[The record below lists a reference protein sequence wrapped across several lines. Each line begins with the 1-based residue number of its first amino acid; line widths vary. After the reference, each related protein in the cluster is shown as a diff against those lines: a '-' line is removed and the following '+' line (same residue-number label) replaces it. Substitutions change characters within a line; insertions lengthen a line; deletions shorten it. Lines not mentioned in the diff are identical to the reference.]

1 MNTKNKV
8 LSEDDGDDKEQYVAI
23 EEKQH
28 DEEQQEDEKVEVAHD
43 DDDEQEDTRLDAD
56 NEDREEIRRK
66 RREEK
71 AERAQRRK
79 AAIERDKAELNFLRQ
94 QNEDLMRR
102 VQNVEKFTHS
112 TNVAT
117 ITSRIQDSL
126 EEVRAAEHIIAQAV
140 EAGNGVDVAKAMR
153 IRDEAMAKANQLQ
166 QYKKQVE
173 TKSIQTSPA
182 DQLKPP
188 AENLAVKLA
197 ADWVKMNSWYDPQT
211 GDERSKKVL
220 AIDQSL
226 ANEGYN
232 PNSLEYWRELD
243 KRVEAAGITRRKSTQ
258 GGPPIGSGRSD
269 SSRTSR
275 NEVYISPERKQA
287 MIDAGV
293 WEDPAARQR
302 YLKAYAK
309 WDRDNNATR

>member
-1 MNTKNKV
+1 MNKKV
-8 LSEDDGDDKEQYVAI
+8 EALSEDDGDEKEQYVAV
-23 EEKQH
+23 E
-28 DEEQQEDEKVEVAHD
+28 DNEEQQQDTREQSHD
-43 DDDEQEDTRLDAD
+43 DDDDQEDSRLDAD
-56 NEDREEIRRK
+56 SGEREEIRRR

-79 AAIERDKAELNFLRQ
+79 AAIERDKAELTLLRQ
-94 QNEDLMRR
+94 QNEELMRR

-117 ITSRIQDSL
+117 VNARIQDAV
-126 EEVRAAEHIIAQAV
+126 EEARAAEHIIAQAV
-140 EAGNGVDVAKAMR
+140 EAGNGADVAKAMR
-153 IRDEAMAKANQLQ
+153 IRDEALQKANQLHA
-166 QYKKQVE
+166 YKKQVE
-173 TKSIQTSPA
+173 AKAIQPKPA
-182 DQLKPP
+182 DPRLNPVPP
-188 AENLAVKLA
+188 ENNLATKLA
-197 ADWVKMNSWYDPQT
+197 ADWVKMNSWYDPQA

-220 AIDQSL
+220 EIDQTL

-243 KRVEAAGITRRKSTQ
+243 RRVESSGVARRKSAN
-258 GGPPIGSGRSD
+258 GGPPVGGSRND
-269 SSRTSR
+269 SSRAGR

-309 WDRDNNATR
+309 WDRDNNSAR

>member
-1 MNTKNKV
+1 MAENKEI
-8 LSEDDGDDKEQYVAI
+8 LKEDDGDDKEQYVAI
-23 EEKQH
+23 EESG
-28 DEEQQEDEKVEVAHD
+28 EQQDTRAAGHD
-43 DDDEQEDTRLDAD
+43 DDDDDQEDSRLDAD

-71 AERAQRRK
+71 AERSQRRK
-79 AAIERDKAELNFLRQ
+79 AAIERDKAELALLRQ
-94 QNEDLMRR
+94 QNEELMRR

-112 TNVAT
+112 SNVAT
-117 ITSRIQDSL
+117 VNARIQDAV

-153 IRDEAMAKANQLQ
+153 IRDEAMQKANQLQ
-166 QYKKQVE
+166 AYKKQVE
-173 TKSIQTSPA
+173 SKALQPKPA
-182 DQLKPP
+182 DPNLNPVPP
-188 AENLAVKLA
+188 ANNMATKLA
-197 ADWVKMNSWYDPQT
+197 ADWVKMNPWYDPQT
-211 GDERSKKVL
+211 GDDRSKKVL
-220 AIDQSL
+220 EIDQTL

-243 KRVEAAGITRRKSTQ
+243 RRVETAGVTRRKSSN
-258 GGPPIGSGRSD
+258 GGPPVGGSRND
-269 SSRTSR
+269 SSRAGR

-287 MIDAGV
+287 MVDAGV

-309 WDRDNNATR
+309 WDRDNNSAR

>member
-1 MNTKNKV
+1 MNKKV
-8 LSEDDGDDKEQYVAI
+8 EALSEDDGDDDKEQYVAI
-23 EEKQH
+23 EEQ
-28 DEEQQEDEKVEVAHD
+28 DQQEDEKVVAEHD
-43 DDDEQEDTRLDAD
+43 DDDEQEDSRLDAD
-56 NEDREEIRRK
+56 SDDREEIRRK

-79 AAIERDKAELNFLRQ
+79 AAIERDKNELNFLRQ
-94 QNEDLMRR
+94 QNEELMRR

-112 TNVAT
+112 TNVAS
-117 ITSRIQDSL
+117 INAKIQDSL

-140 EAGNGVDVAKAMR
+140 EAGNGSDVAKAMR
-153 IRDEAMAKANQLQ
+153 IRDDAMAQANKLQL
-166 QYKKQVE
+166 YKKQVE
-173 TKSIQTSPA
+173 SKALQTKTA
-182 DQLKPP
+182 DPSLAPP

-243 KRVEAAGITRRKSTQ
+243 KRVEAEGITRKKSTQ

-293 WEDPAARQR
+293 WEDSAARQR

-309 WDRDNNATR
+309 WDRDNNSAR

>member
-1 MNTKNKV
+1 MNTKTEM
-8 LSEDDGDDKEQYVAI
+8 LSEDDGDDDKEQYVAV
-23 EEKQH
+23 
-28 DEEQQEDEKVEVAHD
+28 EEQEQQDDTKVEASDH

-94 QNEDLMRR
+94 QNEELMRR
-102 VQNVEKFTHS
+102 MQNVEKFTHS

-117 ITSRIQDSL
+117 ISAKIQDSL

-140 EAGNGVDVAKAMR
+140 EAGNGADVAKAMR

-166 QYKKQVE
+166 MYKKQVE
-173 TKSIQTSPA
+173 AKTLQPKPA
-182 DQLKPP
+182 DPAKAPQ

-197 ADWVKMNSWYDPQT
+197 ADWVKMNPWYDPHT

-243 KRVEAAGITRRKSTQ
+243 KRVEAAGVTRRKSTQ
-258 GGPPIGSGRSD
+258 GGPPVGSGRSE
-269 SSRTSR
+269 SSRTGR

-309 WDRDNNATR
+309 WDRDNNSAR

>member
-1 MNTKNKV
+1 MNTKTEM
-8 LSEDDGDDKEQYVAI
+8 LSEDDGDDDKEQYVAV
-23 EEKQH
+23 
-28 DEEQQEDEKVEVAHD
+28 EEQKQEQQDDTKVEASDH

-79 AAIERDKAELNFLRQ
+79 AAIERDKAELQFLRH
-94 QNEDLMRR
+94 QNEELMRR
-102 VQNVEKFTHS
+102 MQNVEKFTHS

-117 ITSRIQDSL
+117 ISAKIQDSL

-140 EAGNGVDVAKAMR
+140 EAGNGADVAKAMR

-166 QYKKQVE
+166 MYKKQVE
-173 TKSIQTSPA
+173 AKTLDAKSQNAPKQT
-182 DQLKPP
+182 P

-197 ADWVKMNSWYDPQT
+197 ADWVKMNPWYDPQT

-243 KRVEAAGITRRKSTQ
+243 KRVEAAGVTRRKSTQ
-258 GGPPIGSGRSD
+258 GGPPVGSGRSE
-269 SSRTSR
+269 SSRTGR

-309 WDRDNNATR
+309 WDRENNSAR

>member
-1 MNTKNKV
+1 MNTKTEM
-8 LSEDDGDDKEQYVAI
+8 LSEEDGDDDKEQYVAV
-23 EEKQH
+23 
-28 DEEQQEDEKVEVAHD
+28 EEQDQQDDAKVEASDHD
-43 DDDEQEDTRLDAD
+43 DDDQEDSRLDAD

-94 QNEDLMRR
+94 QNEELMRR
-102 VQNVEKFTHS
+102 MQNVEKFTHS

-117 ITSRIQDSL
+117 ISAKIQDSL

-140 EAGNGVDVAKAMR
+140 EAGNGSDVAKAMR

-166 QYKKQVE
+166 EYKKHVE
-173 TKSIQTSPA
+173 TRSLQP
-182 DQLKPP
+182 KPTEAP
-188 AENLAVKLA
+188 RQSQAENMAVKLA
-197 ADWVKMNSWYDPQT
+197 ADWVKMNSWYDPNT

-243 KRVEAAGITRRKSTQ
+243 KRVESAGITRKKSSQ
-258 GGPPIGSGRSD
+258 GGPPIGSGRSE
-269 SSRTSR
+269 SARAGR
-275 NEVYISPERKQA
+275 NEVYITPERKQA
-287 MIDAGV
+287 MINAGV

-309 WDRDNNATR
+309 WDRDNNSAR

>member
-1 MNTKNKV
+1 MNKKTDT
-8 LSEDDGDDKEQYVAI
+8 LSEDDGDDDKEQYVAV
-23 EEKQH
+23 EEQ
-28 DEEQQEDEKVEVAHD
+28 QQEDEKVEASHD
-43 DDDEQEDTRLDAD
+43 DDDEQEDSRLDAD

-117 ITSRIQDSL
+117 ITSRIQDAL
-126 EEVRAAEHIIAQAV
+126 EEVRAAEHIIAEAV
-140 EAGNGVDVAKAMR
+140 EAGNGADVAKAMR
-153 IRDEAMAKANQLQ
+153 IRDEAMVKANQLQ
-166 QYKKQVE
+166 TYKQQIESRANQNLNPK
-173 TKSIQTSPA
+173 PA
-182 DQLKPP
+182 DASKAPH

-197 ADWVKMNSWYDPQT
+197 TDWVKMNPWYDPST
-211 GDERSKKVL
+211 SDEKSKKVL
-220 AIDQSL
+220 EIDKML
-226 ANEGYN
+226 ASEGYN
-232 PNSLEYWRELD
+232 PNNLEYWRELD
-243 KRVEAAGITRRKSTQ
+243 RRVEAAGITRRKSSQ
-258 GGPPIGSGRSD
+258 GGPPVGSGRSD
-269 SSRTSR
+269 SSRTGR

-309 WDRDNNATR
+309 WDRENNSAR

>member
-1 MNTKNKV
+1 MAETKETLK
-8 LSEDDGDDKEQYVAI
+8 EDDGDNKEQYVAV
-23 EEKQH
+23 EES
-28 DEEQQEDEKVEVAHD
+28 DQQDARAASEHD
-43 DDDEQEDTRLDAD
+43 DDDDQEDSRLDAD

-79 AAIERDKAELNFLRQ
+79 AAIERDKAELQLLRQ
-94 QNEDLMRR
+94 QNEELMRR
-102 VQNVEKFTHS
+102 VQNVEKFTHT
-112 TNVAT
+112 TNVST
-117 ITSRIQDSL
+117 INSRIQDSL

-140 EAGNGVDVAKAMR
+140 EAGNGADVAKAMR

-166 QYKKQVE
+166 MYKKQVE
-173 TKSIQTSPA
+173 SRASQNLKPRPA
-182 DQLKPP
+182 DPSKAPP
-188 AENLAVKLA
+188 ENLAVKLA
-197 ADWVKMNSWYDPQT
+197 ADWVKMNSWYDPQA

-226 ANEGYN
+226 ADEGYN

-243 KRVEAAGITRRKSTQ
+243 KRVEAEGITRRKSSH

-269 SSRTSR
+269 SSRTGR

-309 WDRDNNATR
+309 WDRDNNSAR

>member
-1 MNTKNKV
+1 MAETKETLK
-8 LSEDDGDDKEQYVAI
+8 EDDGDNKEQYVAV
-23 EEKQH
+23 EES
-28 DEEQQEDEKVEVAHD
+28 DQQDTRAASEHD
-43 DDDEQEDTRLDAD
+43 DDDDQEDSRLDAD
-56 NEDREEIRRK
+56 NEDREEIRRT

-79 AAIERDKAELNFLRQ
+79 AAIERDKAELQLLRQ
-94 QNEDLMRR
+94 QNEELMRR
-102 VQNVEKFTHS
+102 VQNVEKFTHT
-112 TNVAT
+112 TNVST
-117 ITSRIQDSL
+117 INSRIQDSL

-140 EAGNGVDVAKAMR
+140 EAGNGADVAKAMR

-166 QYKKQVE
+166 LYKKQVE
-173 TKSIQTSPA
+173 SRASQNLKPRPA
-182 DQLKPP
+182 DPSKAPP
-188 AENLAVKLA
+188 ENLAVKLA
-197 ADWVKMNSWYDPQT
+197 ADWVKMNSWYDPQA

-226 ANEGYN
+226 ADEGYN

-243 KRVEAAGITRRKSTQ
+243 KRVEAEGITRRKLSH

-269 SSRTSR
+269 SSRSSR

-309 WDRDNNATR
+309 WDRDNNSAR

>member
-1 MNTKNKV
+1 MNKKTDT
-8 LSEDDGDDKEQYVAI
+8 LSEDDGDDDKEQYVAV
-23 EEKQH
+23 EEQ
-28 DEEQQEDEKVEVAHD
+28 QQEDEKVEASHD
-43 DDDEQEDTRLDAD
+43 DDDEQEDSRLDAD

-117 ITSRIQDSL
+117 ITSRIQDAL
-126 EEVRAAEHIIAQAV
+126 EEVRAAEHIIAEAV
-140 EAGNGVDVAKAMR
+140 EAGNGADVAKAMR
-153 IRDEAMAKANQLQ
+153 IRDEAMVKANQLQ
-166 QYKKQVE
+166 TYKQQIE
-173 TKSIQTSPA
+173 SRANQNLNP
-182 DQLKPP
+182 KPVDASKAP
-188 AENLAVKLA
+188 QAENLAVKLA
-197 ADWVKMNSWYDPQT
+197 ADWVKMNPWYDPNT
-211 GDERSKKVL
+211 SDEKSKKVL
-220 AIDQSL
+220 EIDKTL
-226 ANEGYN
+226 ASEGYN

-243 KRVEAAGITRRKSTQ
+243 RRVEAAGITRRKSSQ

-269 SSRTSR
+269 SSRTGR

-309 WDRDNNATR
+309 WDRENNSAR

>member
-1 MNTKNKV
+1 MAENKDV
-8 LSEDDGDDKEQYVAI
+8 LKEDDGDEKEQYVAV
-23 EEKQH
+23 EES
-28 DEEQQEDEKVEVAHD
+28 DQQDTRAAAEHD
-43 DDDEQEDTRLDAD
+43 DDDEQEDSRLDAD
-56 NEDREEIRRK
+56 SDDREEIRRK

-79 AAIERDKAELNFLRQ
+79 AAMERDKNELNFLRQ
-94 QNEDLMRR
+94 QNEELMRR

-117 ITSRIQDSL
+117 ITARIQDSL

-140 EAGNGVDVAKAMR
+140 EAGNGSDVAKAMR
-153 IRDEAMAKANQLQ
+153 IRDEAMTKANQLQ
-166 QYKKQVE
+166 MYKKQVE
-173 TKSIQTSPA
+173 SKALQTKPA
-182 DQLKPP
+182 NPSQAPQAD
-188 AENLAVKLA
+188 NLAVKLA

-243 KRVEAAGITRRKSTQ
+243 KRVEAEGIIRKKSSY

-269 SSRTSR
+269 GTRASR

-309 WDRDNNATR
+309 WDRDNNSAR

>member
-1 MNTKNKV
+1 MAETKETLK
-8 LSEDDGDDKEQYVAI
+8 EDDGDDKEQYVAI
-23 EEKQH
+23 EES
-28 DEEQQEDEKVEVAHD
+28 DQQDTKVAAEHD
-43 DDDEQEDTRLDAD
+43 DDDDQEDTRLDAD

-94 QNEDLMRR
+94 QNEELMRR

-117 ITSRIQDSL
+117 INSRIQDSL

-140 EAGNGVDVAKAMR
+140 EAGNGADVAKAMR

-166 QYKKQVE
+166 MYKKQVE
-173 TKSIQTSPA
+173 SKASQNLQPRPA
-182 DQLKPP
+182 DPTKAPQ
-188 AENLAVKLA
+188 AENMAVKLA

-211 GDERSKKVL
+211 NDERSKKVL

-243 KRVEAAGITRRKSTQ
+243 RRVEAEGITRKKSSN

-269 SSRTSR
+269 SSRSSR

-309 WDRDNNATR
+309 WDRDNNSAR